1 MERSWKMNSR
11 FYKGVILAILTI
23 FLLAST
29 GFQSAHALDKSRFFI
44 WLLFTSGLGSSTA
57 GAIIQGQANETYDMY
72 LHTAVQEDMDKHIDD
87 YNRKHQQSVI
97 ASRTGVGLVVG
108 AILLSL
114 LDAAYIPPPETPETP
129 ALFGNEFMPS
139 DHHTVNVNVQDGN
152 ILFTMGRKF

>member
-1 MERSWKMNSR
+1 MNSR
-11 FYKGVILAILTI
+11 FYKGVTLGILTL
-23 FLLAST
+23 FLLVST
-29 GFQSAHALDKSRFFI
+29 GFQSAHALDKSRVFI

-72 LHTAVQEDMDKHIDD
+72 LHTAVQADMDKHIDD
-87 YNRKHQQSVI
+87 YDRKHQQSVI

-114 LDAAYIPPPETPETP
+114 LDAAYIPPPEAPETP
-129 ALFGNEFMPS
+129 TLFGNESMHS
-139 DHHTVNVNVQDGN
+139 DHHIVNMNMQDGN

>member
-1 MERSWKMNSR
+1 MNSR

-29 GFQSAHALDKSRFFI
+29 GFQPVHAVDKSRFFI
-44 WLLFTSGLGSSTA
+44 WLLFASGLGSSTA

-72 LHTAVQEDMDKHIDD
+72 LHTAVQADMDKHIDD

-97 ASRTGVGLVVG
+97 ASRTGIGLVVG

-129 ALFGNEFMPS
+129 TLFGNKSMHS
-139 DHHTVNVNVQDGN
+139 DNHIVSMNVQDGN